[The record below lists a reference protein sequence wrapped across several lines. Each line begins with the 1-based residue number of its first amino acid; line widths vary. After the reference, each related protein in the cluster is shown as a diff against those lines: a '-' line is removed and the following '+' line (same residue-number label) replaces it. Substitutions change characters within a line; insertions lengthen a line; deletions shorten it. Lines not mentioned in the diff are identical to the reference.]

1 MRAMEGQ
8 FLRKVQKPRWLQGI
22 SKKVFKT
29 RRRALFAIVGTLLVS
44 YVLFNN
50 RGVVARIRLEHE
62 RQVMIEKVKAAE
74 EENKRLESYLNALNG
89 DKKTIEKVAREK
101 YGMAREGETVYK
113 VKKN

>member
-1 MRAMEGQ
+1 MEGQ

-22 SKKVFKT
+22 SKRVFKT
-29 RRRALFAIVGTLLVS
+29 RRRTLFAIVGTLIVV

-50 RGVVARIRLEHE
+50 RGVIARIRLEHE
-62 RQVMIEKVKAAE
+62 RQVMLEKVKAAE
-74 EENKRLESYLNALNG
+74 EETKRLQTYLKALDG